1 MQTFVQ
7 TFVQTL
13 RNIGIIGRITMQE
26 GARKQVFHV
35 LMLLAIF
42 LIFGSTVLAKFDRHV
57 QMKMMTDL
65 CVVSVFFVS
74 AIIAITITVTGVP
87 GEVEQKTIYP
97 VVAKPVRRWEF
108 ILGKYAGAMG
118 TVAVGMAVMGATF
131 AGLEWAYQGFIAPAV
146 FYVFPFLFLE
156 TAILGAAA
164 LWLSTF
170 TSWPLAWFLCVMFTL
185 LGNVKFSLYAS
196 LMRDNRSAF
205 NAATMTAIYHLLP
218 NLQSF
223 DFKDALVHDLY
234 VPSLYLWQTAAYGTC
249 YAAAL
254 LTLASISFARR
265 EL

>member
-1 MQTFVQ
+1 MQKFG
-7 TFVQTL
+7 QTL

-35 LMLLAIF
+35 LMLFAVF
-42 LIFGSTVLAKFDRHV
+42 LIFGSTILAKFDQHV

-65 CVVSVFFVS
+65 CVVSVFFIS
-74 AIIAITITVTGVP
+74 AIIAITIAVTGVP
-87 GEVEQKTIYP
+87 GEMEQKTIYP
-97 VVAKPVRRWEF
+97 IVAKPVRRWEF

-118 TVAVGMAVMGATF
+118 TVAIGMAVMGTTF
-131 AGLEWAYQGFIAPAV
+131 AMLEWAYLGFVSPAV

-164 LWLSTF
+164 MWLSTF
-170 TSWPLAWFLCVMFTL
+170 TSWPLAWFLCVIFTL

-196 LMRDNRSAF
+196 LMRDNHIAL
-205 NAATMTAIYHLLP
+205 NAYTITAIYHLLP

-223 DFKDALVHDLY
+223 DFKDALVHGLY
-234 VPSLYLWQTAAYGTC
+234 VPNSYLLQTAAYGIC

-254 LTLASISFARR
+254 LTLASVSFARR

>member
-1 MQTFVQ
+1 MQTF
-7 TFVQTL
+7 
-13 RNIGIIGRITMQE
+13 RNIGIIGRITMLE

-35 LMLLAIF
+35 LILFAVF
-42 LIFGSTVLAKFDRHV
+42 LIFGSTILAKFDQHV

-65 CVVSVFFVS
+65 CMVSVFFVS
-74 AIIAITITVTGVP
+74 AIIAITIGVTGVP
-87 GEVEQKTIYP
+87 GEMEQKTVYP
-97 VVAKPVRRWEF
+97 VIAKPVRRWEF

-118 TVAVGMAVMGATF
+118 TVAIGMAVMAATF
-131 AGLEWAYQGFIAPAV
+131 AALEVAYQGHIEPSV
-146 FYVFPFLFLE
+146 FYVFPYLFLE

-170 TSWPLAWFLCVMFTL
+170 ASWPLAWFLTVFFCL
-185 LGNVKFSLYAS
+185 LGNTKFSLYAS
-196 LMRDNRSAF
+196 LMAQHQSAF
-205 NAATMTAIYHLLP
+205 NRAAITGIYHLLP

-223 DFKDALVHDLY
+223 DFKDAMVHHLF
-234 VPSLYLWQTAAYGTC
+234 VPSAYLAQTAAYGVC